1 MRVPCMR
8 PGGQRDITANPNP
21 ADAACRVQTSVSHEQ
36 CSDYVII
43 RKCLGTAAF
52 PLYVQESFCTWNESV
67 LLQLERPFTMA
78 RFLLFPQDSLFRAR
92 SALPRPVHPRP
103 HHGSTAPHST
113 GPPPISIRVALKRG
127 SLSCTDVGVREHE
140 RWWACAGGAD

>member
-1 MRVPCMR
+1 VRVPCMR

-67 LLQLERPFTMA
+67 PSSLSAPSRWRASSSSPKIHSFVHGLLSPDLYTPGLTTDPLRPTP
-78 RFLLFPQDSLFRAR
+78 LG
-92 SALPRPVHPRP
+92 PRPSASVSH
-103 HHGSTAPHST
+103 
-113 GPPPISIRVALKRG
+113 
-127 SLSCTDVGVREHE
+127 
-140 RWWACAGGAD
+140 